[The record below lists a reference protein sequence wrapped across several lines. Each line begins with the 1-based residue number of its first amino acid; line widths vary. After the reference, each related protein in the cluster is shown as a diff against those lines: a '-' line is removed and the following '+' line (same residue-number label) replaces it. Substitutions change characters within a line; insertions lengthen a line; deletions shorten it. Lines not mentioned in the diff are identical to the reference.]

1 MQRLLYQILE
11 PAKIECPANCREIQI
26 TGLAFDSREVRPGFL
41 FFALPGIHTN
51 GNRFIESALKNGAKA
66 VIYQDELPENLEKG
80 ADGVAFLHVK
90 DSRFV
95 MAAVADAFYDFPSK
109 KLVIFGVTGTEGK
122 SSTVSFI
129 WQLLRKA
136 GKKCGFISTVEY
148 SLGGEAMPNPVHQT
162 TPEAP
167 IICEKLYEMIQ
178 NGCTHAVVESSSH
191 GLSERT
197 NRLGAVLFDAAAFM
211 NVTHEHLEFHG
222 THEQYKFDKAN
233 LFRALDK
240 HDHKKLLA
248 GKDAPEQ
255 IAAAG
260 AVNLDDK
267 AAGYFADVTKHK
279 VFGFSIKEEPD
290 VPPQITDYFAAKDI
304 KDTGSGVTCTIKRMR
319 KAGAQALADTVY
331 EQKIELSVPGTFN
344 VYNALAATI
353 LISAT
358 CGIDERKIFEWWNS
372 LKPVTGRMS
381 IIDEGQ
387 PFEVL
392 IDYAHTPSSFET
404 IFAPLDKRVHGS
416 GKRIITLFGSA
427 GERDTKKRP
436 EQGRIA
442 SKYSDIII
450 LTDED
455 PRKEDATAILK
466 EIAAGCTGKTEN
478 EDLFLI
484 NNRPQAIRK
493 AFSLAK
499 DGDLVLLLGKGH
511 ENSIIYNET
520 ATPYSEFAEA
530 KSALK
535 EAGYSKPEE

>member
-1 MQRLLYQILE
+1 MQKSLNQILE
-11 PAKIECPANCREIQI
+11 PAEIECPACHKNLQI
-26 TGLAFDSREVRPGFL
+26 TGLAFDSRAVKQGFL
-41 FFALPGIHTN
+41 FFALPGVHTN

-148 SLGGEAMPNPVHQT
+148 SLGGEAMPNPEHQT

-167 IICEKLYEMIQ
+167 IICEKLYAMIQ

-191 GLSERT
+191 GLSVRT
-197 NRLGAVLFDAAAFM
+197 NRLGSVLFDEAAFM

-222 THEQYKFDKAN
+222 THEQYKYDKAN

-240 HDHKKLLA
+240 HDHRKLLC
-248 GKDAPEQ
+248 GNKEPEL
-255 IAAAG
+255 INPVG

-267 AAGYFADVTKHK
+267 AAGYFAEATAKK
-279 VFGFSIKEEPD
+279 VVGFSIEENPN
-290 VPPQITDYFAAKDI
+290 VPASITDYFVAKEIKETAA
-304 KDTGSGVTCTIKRMR
+304 GVTCVIKRMH
-319 KAGAQALADTVY
+319 KDGANATMLY
-331 EQKIELSVPGTFN
+331 EQQAELSVYGTFN

-353 LISAT
+353 LISAS
-358 CGIDERKIFEWWNS
+358 CGIDERKIIEWWNT
-372 LKPVTGRMS
+372 LKPVTGRMTV
-381 IIDEGQ
+381 IDEGQ

-404 IFAPLDKRVHGS
+404 IFKPLSERIHGRGS
-416 GKRIITLFGSA
+416 RIIALFGSA

-442 SKYSDIII
+442 SKYADIII

-455 PRKEDATAILK
+455 PRKEDAVSILK
-466 EIAAGCTGKTEN
+466 EIAAGCVNKTEGK
-478 EDLFLI
+478 DLLLI
-484 NNRPQAIRK
+484 NNRPEAIRK

-499 DGDLVLLLGKGH
+499 KGDLVLLLGKGH

-520 ATPYSEFAEA
+520 ATPYNEIAEA
-530 KSALK
+530 KAAL
-535 EAGYSKPEE
+535 EDIL

>member
-1 MQRLLYQILE
+1 MQRLLYQIVE
-11 PAKIECPANCREIQI
+11 PADIECPSDFRNIQI
-26 TGLAFDSREVRPGFL
+26 TGLAFDSRAVKPGFL

-51 GNRFIESALKNGAKA
+51 GNRFIDAALKNGAKA
-66 VIYQDELPENLEKG
+66 VIYQDELPEEIDQNV
-80 ADGVAFLHVK
+80 DDIAFLHVK

-95 MAAVADAFYDFPSK
+95 MAAIADAFYDFPSK

-148 SLGGEAMPNPVHQT
+148 SLGGEALANPEHQT

-178 NGCTHAVVESSSH
+178 NGCTHAVIESSSH
-191 GLSERT
+191 GLSVRT
-197 NRLGAVLFDAAAFM
+197 NRLGSILFDEAAFM
-211 NVTHEHLEFHG
+211 NVTQEHLEFHG
-222 THEQYKFDKAN
+222 TLEQYRSDKAN

-240 HDHKKLLA
+240 HDHLKFLS
-248 GKDAPEQ
+248 
-255 IAAAG
+255 G
-260 AVNLDDK
+260 ADKSQKVNASAVVNLDDK
-267 AAGYFADVTKHK
+267 AAAYFASSTKCKVT
-279 VFGFSIKEEPD
+279 GFSIKENPSVPD
-290 VPPQITDYFAAKDI
+290 SITDYFLAEQI
-304 KDTGSGVTCTIKRMR
+304 KETKNGVNCTIKRIH
-319 KAGAQALADTVY
+319 KNSKTEEILY
-331 EQKIELSVPGTFN
+331 EQQTALSVRGTFN
-344 VYNALAATI
+344 VYNALAASI
-353 LISAT
+353 LISSA
-358 CGIDERKIFEWWNS
+358 CNIDERKIFEWWNS

-381 IIDEGQ
+381 IIDQGQ

-392 IDYAHTPSSFET
+392 VDYAHTPSSFET
-404 IFAPLDKRVHGS
+404 LFAPLNKRVHERG
-416 GKRIITLFGSA
+416 GRIIALFGSG

-442 SKYSDIII
+442 SEYSDIII

-455 PRKEDATAILK
+455 PRKEDALAILK
-466 EIAAGCTGKTEN
+466 DIAAGCSGKTLN
-478 EDLFLI
+478 EDLLLI

-499 DGDLVLLLGKGH
+499 EGDLVLLLGKGH

-520 ATPYSEFAEA
+520 ATPYSEIKEA
-530 KSALK
+530 KAALK
-535 EAGYSKPEE
+535 EYGYTRSLEE

>member
-1 MQRLLYQILE
+1 MQRFLYQILK
-11 PAKIECPANCREIQI
+11 PADIDCPSVFRNIQI
-26 TGLAFDSREVRPGFL
+26 TGLAFDSRAVKAGFL

-51 GNRFIESALKNGAKA
+51 GNRFIAAALKNGAKA
-66 VIYQDELPENLEKG
+66 VIYQDELPEEINQNVE
-80 ADGVAFLHVK
+80 DIAFLHVK

-95 MAAVADAFYDFPSK
+95 MAAIADAFYDFPSK

-148 SLGGEAMPNPVHQT
+148 SLGGEALPNPEHQT

-178 NGCTHAVVESSSH
+178 NGCTHAVIESSSH
-191 GLSERT
+191 GLSVRT
-197 NRLGAVLFDAAAFM
+197 NRLGSILFDEAAFM
-211 NVTHEHLEFHG
+211 NVTQEHLEFHG
-222 THEQYKFDKAN
+222 TLEQYRSDKAN

-240 HDHKKLLA
+240 HDHLKFLSGSDKGQKINA
-248 GKDAPEQ
+248 SA
-255 IAAAG
+255 

-267 AAGYFADVTKHK
+267 AADYFAHSTKYKVT
-279 VFGFSIKEEPD
+279 GFSIKENPALPES
-290 VPPQITDYFAAKDI
+290 ITDYFIAEQI
-304 KDTGSGVTCTIKRMR
+304 KETKNGVTCTIKRMQ
-319 KAGAQALADTVY
+319 KKTGTAETVY
-331 EQKIELSVPGTFN
+331 EQQATLSVRGTFN
-344 VYNALAATI
+344 VYNALAASI
-353 LISAT
+353 LISSA
-358 CGIDERKIFEWWNS
+358 CNIDERKIFEWWNS
-372 LKPVTGRMS
+372 LKPITGRMS

-392 IDYAHTPSSFET
+392 VDYAHTPSSFET
-404 IFAPLDKRVHGS
+404 LFAPLNKRVHERG
-416 GKRIITLFGSA
+416 GRIIALFGSG

-442 SKYSDIII
+442 SEYSDIII

-455 PRKEDATAILK
+455 PRKEDALAILK
-466 EIAAGCTGKTEN
+466 DIAAACSGKTQN

-499 DGDLVLLLGKGH
+499 EGDLVLLLGKGH

-520 ATPYSEFAEA
+520 ATPYSEIAEA
-530 KSALK
+530 KAALK
-535 EAGYSKPEE
+535 ETGYTKSLED

>member
-1 MQRLLYQILE
+1 MQKSLNQILE
-11 PAKIECPANCREIQI
+11 PAGIECPACHKNLQI
-26 TGLAFDSREVRPGFL
+26 TGLAFDSRAVKQGFL
-41 FFALPGIHTN
+41 FFALPGVHTN
-51 GNRFIESALKNGAKA
+51 GNRFIASALKNGAKA
-66 VIYQDELPENLEKG
+66 VIYQDELPETLEKG

-197 NRLGAVLFDAAAFM
+197 NRLGALLFDEVAFM

-222 THEQYKFDKAN
+222 THEQYKHDKAN

-240 HDHKKLLA
+240 HDHKKLLVGA
-248 GKDAPEQ
+248 AAPEL
-255 IAAAG
+255 INPVG

-267 AAGYFADVTKHK
+267 AAGYFAAATSHK
-279 VFGFSIKEEPD
+279 VFGFSIKENPD
-290 VPPQITDYFAAKDI
+290 VPAQITDFFAAKDI
-304 KDTGSGVTCTIKRMR
+304 KDTGCGVTCTIKRMH
-319 KAGAQALADTVY
+319 KAGASALAETIY
-331 EQKIELSVPGTFN
+331 EQKAEISVPGTFN
-344 VYNALAATI
+344 VYNVLAATI
-353 LISAT
+353 LISASS
-358 CGIDERKIFEWWNS
+358 GIDERKIIEWWNT
-372 LKPVTGRMS
+372 LKPVTGRMTV
-381 IIDEGQ
+381 IDEGQ

-392 IDYAHTPSSFET
+392 VDYAHTPSSFET
-404 IFAPLDKRVHGS
+404 IFKPLSERIHGR
-416 GKRIITLFGSA
+416 GKRIIALFGSA

-436 EQGRIA
+436 EQGCIA
-442 SKYSDIII
+442 SKYADIII

-455 PRKEDATAILK
+455 PRKEDAVSILK

-478 EDLFLI
+478 KDLFLI
-484 NNRPQAIRK
+484 NNRPKAIRK

-499 DGDLVLLLGKGH
+499 EGDLVLLLGKGH

>member
-11 PAKIECPANCREIQI
+11 PADIECPEKYRNIQI
-26 TGLAFDSREVRPGFL
+26 TGLAFDSRAVRPGFL
-41 FFALPGIHTN
+41 FFALPGVHTN
-51 GNRFIESALKNGAKA
+51 GNRFIASALKNGAKA
-66 VIYQDELPENLEKG
+66 VIYQDELPAELAG
-80 ADGVAFLHVK
+80 IDAAFLHVK

-95 MAAVADAFYDFPSK
+95 MAAIADAFYDFPSK
-109 KLVIFGVTGTEGK
+109 KLVIYGVTGTEGK

-148 SLGGEAMPNPVHQT
+148 SLGGEALPNPEHQT

-191 GLSERT
+191 GLSVRT
-197 NRLGAVLFDAAAFM
+197 NRLGSVLFDEAAFM

-222 THEQYKFDKAN
+222 TLEQYKSDKAN

-248 GKDAPEQ
+248 GTENPEQ
-255 IAAAG
+255 IEAAG

-267 AAGYFADVTKHK
+267 AADYFAKATKHK
-279 VFGFSIKEEPD
+279 IFGFSIEENPSVPD
-290 VPPQITDYFAAKDI
+290 SIKDYFVAKDI
-304 KDTGSGVTCTIKRMR
+304 KETKTGVTCIIKRMR
-319 KAGAQALADTVY
+319 KSASTAETVY
-331 EQKIELSVPGTFN
+331 EQPAELSVYGTFN

-353 LISAT
+353 LISAS
-358 CGIDERKIFEWWNS
+358 CGIDERKIIEWWNT
-372 LKPVTGRMS
+372 LKPITGRMT
-381 IIDEGQ
+381 IIDQGQ

-404 IFAPLDKRVHGS
+404 IFKPLSERIHGR
-416 GKRIITLFGSA
+416 GNRIIALFGSA

-466 EIAAGCTGKTEN
+466 EIAAGCSNKTEN
-478 EDLFLI
+478 KDLFLI

-493 AFSLAK
+493 AFSLAQK
-499 DGDLVLLLGKGH
+499 GDLVLLLGKGH

-520 ATPYSEFAEA
+520 ATPYNEIAEA
-530 KSALK
+530 EAALK
-535 EAGYSKPEE
+535 ETGYTKSLEG

>member
-1 MQRLLYQILE
+1 MQKSLYQILE
-11 PAKIECPANCREIQI
+11 PAKIECPEHYRNIQI
-26 TGLAFDSREVRPGFL
+26 TGLAFDSRAVKPGFL
-41 FFALPGIHTN
+41 FFALPGVHTN
-51 GNRFIESALKNGAKA
+51 GNRFIASALKNGAKA
-66 VIYQDELPENLEKG
+66 VIYQDELPAELET
-80 ADGVAFLHVK
+80 ADAAFLHVK

-109 KLVIFGVTGTEGK
+109 KLVIYGVTGTEGK

-148 SLGGEAMPNPVHQT
+148 SLGGEALPNPEHQT

-191 GLSERT
+191 GLSVRT
-197 NRLGAVLFDAAAFM
+197 NRLGSVLFDEAAFM

-222 THEQYKFDKAN
+222 TLEQYKFDKAN

-240 HDHKKLLA
+240 NDHKKLLC
-248 GKDAPEQ
+248 GNKEPEQ
-255 IAAAG
+255 INSVG

-267 AAGYFADVTKHK
+267 AAGYFAEATKHK
-279 VFGFSIKEEPD
+279 VFGFSIEEKPT
-290 VPPQITDYFAAKDI
+290 VPPSITDYFVAKDI
-304 KDTGSGVTCTIKRMR
+304 KETATGVTCVIKRMH
-319 KAGAQALADTVY
+319 KDGANAATLY
-331 EQKIELSVPGTFN
+331 EQQAELSVYGTFN

-353 LISAT
+353 LISAS
-358 CGIDERKIFEWWNS
+358 CGIDERKIIEWWNT
-372 LKPVTGRMS
+372 LKPVTGRMTV
-381 IIDEGQ
+381 IDQGQ

-404 IFAPLDKRVHGS
+404 IFKPLSERIHGR
-416 GKRIITLFGSA
+416 GNRIIALFGSA

-442 SKYSDIII
+442 SKYADIII

-455 PRKEDATAILK
+455 PRKEDAVSILK
-466 EIAAGCTGKTEN
+466 EIAAGCVNKTEGK
-478 EDLFLI
+478 DLLLI
-484 NNRPQAIRK
+484 NNRPEAIRK

-499 DGDLVLLLGKGH
+499 KGDLVLLLGKGH

-520 ATPYSEFAEA
+520 ATPYNEIAEA
-530 KSALK
+530 KAAL
-535 EAGYSKPEE
+535 EDIL